1 MTTLVLSLV
10 IGTILFFASFKFF
23 TQIFSGIRG
32 ILGTWLAWTAGTYIV
47 LSKLADKGSEL
58 ASQAT
63 STLSSAISTTVG
75 IVKWIIIGIALL
87 CLISFI
93 ITKLFPNLG
102 ADQAEKSVP
111 SAVSKKPV
119 NQQEAGAYQVIFT
132 GYEQRSMELYNT
144 IRKITGCTAQE
155 ATDALSKTP
164 VILFYGINEKT
175 AKHYQALFKDVG
187 GICEVHPM

>member
-10 IGTILFFASFKFF
+10 IGTILLFASFKFF
-23 TQIFSGIRG
+23 TQFFWGIRG
-32 ILGTWLAWTAGTYIV
+32 ILGTWLAWTAGTYIA
-47 LSKLADKGSEL
+47 LSILADKGSEL
-58 ASQAT
+58 ASRAM
-63 STLSSAISTTVG
+63 STLSSAVYTTVG

-87 CLISFI
+87 CLVSFI

-111 SAVSKKPV
+111 SAVSKKTV
-119 NQQEAGAYQVIFT
+119 NQQEAGTYQVIFT

-164 VILFYGINEKT
+164 VMLLYGINEET
-175 AKHYQALFKDVG
+175 AKHYQTLFEDVG